1 VTDAR
6 PAEQND
12 RAGAE
17 EAPARGRGRP
27 RRAEAAPAILA
38 ATLNMVSTHGVA
50 ATTIEG
56 IAAEAGVGKTTIYRR
71 WESKTELILAA
82 VSQMT
87 PQGDPPDTGSFPGDM
102 KAFADAQRERLAATG
117 LFKVA
122 PRVLAE
128 SMNDPA
134 LHQGF
139 VERVMEPLRARI
151 RTIIK
156 RGIER
161 GELRADL
168 DVEPLVDILHAVP
181 IYLVLLSRGDP
192 QAVANLP
199 LAYLPLLAPGIINSS
214 SAAPGSAPPR
224 S

>member
-1 VTDAR
+1 VTDAS
-6 PAEQND
+6 PAEQDD

-17 EAPARGRGRP
+17 EVPARGRGRP
-27 RRAEAAPAILA
+27 RSEKADEAILA
-38 ATLNMVSTHGVA
+38 ATLRMVGTQGVT

-71 WESKTELILAA
+71 WESKTDLIIAA
-82 VSQMT
+82 VSQMA
-87 PQGDPPDTGSFPGDM
+87 PEGDPPDTGSFPGDM
-102 KAFADAQRERLAATG
+102 MAFADSQRARLAETG
-117 LFKVA
+117 MFTVA

-139 VERVMEPLRARI
+139 VDKVIEPLRGRI
-151 RTIIK
+151 RTIIE

-168 DVEPLVDILHAVP
+168 DVEPLVDILHAIP

-192 QAVANLP
+192 EAVANLP
-199 LAYLPLLAPGIINSS
+199 MAYLPLLAPGI
-214 SAAPGSAPPR
+214 R
-224 S
+224 SGDL

>member
-1 VTDAR
+1 
-6 PAEQND
+6 
-12 RAGAE
+12 
-17 EAPARGRGRP
+17 
-27 RRAEAAPAILA
+27 
-38 ATLNMVSTHGVA
+38 
-50 ATTIEG
+50 
-56 IAAEAGVGKTTIYRR
+56 
-71 WESKTELILAA
+71 
-82 VSQMT
+82 
-87 PQGDPPDTGSFPGDM
+87 
-102 KAFADAQRERLAATG
+102 
-117 LFKVA
+117 
-122 PRVLAE
+122 
-128 SMNDPA
+128 MNDPA